1 MDELVKFVTEQ
12 NINKFTDQLYN
23 ETDPQKQEVLRNL
36 LLEEE
41 NRFGFYSSQLETTQ
55 RHLFEV
61 NSRINR
67 QKQLITKMETNGHD
81 IGQANQLLSLLV
93 EIRTLFDELYVSIL
107 NKIDRN
113 AL

>member
-1 MDELVKFVTEQ
+1 MDEVVRFVTEQ
-12 NINKFTDQLYN
+12 NINRFTDQLYN

-41 NRFGFYSSQLETTQ
+41 NRFGFYSGQLEITQ

-81 IGQANQLLSLLV
+81 IGQANQFLFLLV
-93 EIRTLFDELYVSIL
+93 EMRTLFDELHASIL
-107 NKIDRN
+107 DRINRN